1 LIIDTPPV
9 NAVTD
14 AAILASSASGTILV
28 IEQGR
33 TTFPALGRAKKMLDR
48 VGAHTIGAVMNKVRA
63 SSGSYSYDYG
73 YYAAA
78 SDVSAKSSLRHQG
91 NGLLRTAL
99 GILQEVGKSQSTA
112 ARLQITIL
120 TTVVILIATLGS
132 GVILAR
138 ALGPAGRGVL
148 TAAMLYGPLLVSV
161 GSLGI
166 AEALVY
172 RSSREDTARSP
183 ALVTA

>member
-1 LIIDTPPV
+1 MNRPPQPG
-9 NAVTD
+9 
-14 AAILASSASGTILV
+14 ASRLTTSDGGS
-28 IEQGR
+28 EMSPGR
-33 TTFPALGRAKKMLDR
+33 QLELPATLSR
-48 VGAHTIGAVMNKVRA
+48 
-63 SSGSYSYDYG
+63 
-73 YYAAA
+73 
-78 SDVSAKSSLRHQG
+78 RHQG

-99 GILQEVGKSQSTA
+99 GIFQEGGKSQSTA

-132 GVILAR
+132 GIILAR

-172 RSSREDTARSP
+172 RSSREDTA
-183 ALVTA
+183 